1 MANADATFTL
11 SEVACLVA
19 VLLVVGGLSAAP
31 VSGGWCIR
39 STRLLCTFTAICCS
53 NEVVGSVSLI
63 NVVVFLDGFLVIQ
76 ARDEEAGKQLARVNV
91 IVGIFNRAK
100 C

>member
-1 MANADATFTL
+1 MANADATFAL

-39 STRLLCTFTAICCS
+39 STRLLCIFTAICCS
-53 NEVVGSVSLI
+53 NEWVCSASVG
-63 NVVVFLDGFLVIQ
+63 NVILPLAITSFLVFQ
-76 ARDEEAGKQLARVNV
+76 SQEEEAGKRVAGVNV
-91 IVGIFNRAK
+91 IVDI
-100 C
+100 

>member
-19 VLLVVGGLSAAP
+19 VLLFVGGLSAAP
-31 VSGGWCIR
+31 VSGGWCFR
-39 STRLLCTFTAICCS
+39 STRLLCIFTAICCS
-53 NEVVGSVSLI
+53 NELVSSASLGD
-63 NVVVFLDGFLVIQ
+63 VEVPMDSPSFLNFQ
-76 ARDEEAGKQLARVNV
+76 SQEEEAGKQLAGVNV
-91 IVGIFNRAK
+91 N